1 MSVQPRRLVLA
12 SASPRRRELLTGL
25 GLVFDVRPSDVD
37 ETVAANE
44 SPSAY
49 VQRVAESKLQVG
61 LASAGDAFV
70 LASDTVVVLDHVILG
85 KPSDAKDAC
94 AILSKLSGRQ
104 HDVRTAV
111 ALGRDGVA
119 LETRV
124 VTTGVRF
131 RALDA
136 DEIAR
141 YVATGEC
148 MDKAGSYGIQGLAGA
163 FVAGIEGSYS
173 NVVGL
178 PVTET
183 LELLVAHGA
192 VEQWP

>member
-1 MSVQPRRLVLA
+1 MQPRRLVLA

>member
-1 MSVQPRRLVLA
+1 MQPRRLVLA

-44 SPSAY
+44 GPGAY
-49 VQRVAESKLQVG
+49 VQRVAQSKLQVG
-61 LASAGDAFV
+61 LAGAGDAFV
-70 LASDTVVVLDHVILG
+70 LASDTVVVLDHVLLG
-85 KPSDAKDAC
+85 KPSDTNEAC

-104 HDVRTAV
+104 HEVRTAV

-124 VTTGVRF
+124 VTTCVRF
-131 RALDA
+131 RALGA